1 MNIEEL
7 YENEAK
13 TNWAGGKPST
23 VMLNAKRT
31 SFDNRVYAK
40 RNNGRDLTISLPSE
54 LAEKSA
60 FDRALP
66 ILIDGNTAHDHQVGA
81 VFADAGGTGSVRFS
95 RSEKG
100 KEWQKSF
107 LAGNAQMEL
116 AYLTRGSQ
124 KSPVAFSIKAVSDGT
139 EKELTMSEQYT
150 IPKDVIRREVE
161 TYLTQQEPIAAP
173 WVGDAQERTFSLTKL
188 INAEVHGD
196 YADAGYEREMC
207 QEAKRSYCGEAR
219 GIVVPS
225 AALWK
230 RTTMTTSGD
239 VAGAIGTDLRDDL
252 YIDAMRPMSSVIAAG
267 ARMLNLGGKTSLPK
281 NNNDV
286 SATWTTEG
294 GAITESDIDIDV
306 LTLEPNMLAGRAS
319 YSRHVLAT
327 ATPEIEQL
335 VRRNLQL
342 QISNALDDAALDG
355 SGSGGQPTGIANTT
369 GIETFA
375 TAGSSTMTHA
385 ESLSVIAEVGE
396 NNFAT
401 NGGTWLVHPTNAATL
416 GSTAKDSGS
425 GMFVY
430 ENGQIAG
437 RNVIETTHVAAGTA
451 YFGLFDNVYIGM
463 FGGVDLVVDPYT
475 NGSTGVINVYA
486 YQLADVA
493 VAHAGAFNK
502 VTLTA

>member
-1 MNIEEL
+1 MTDIQNL
-7 YENEAK
+7 YADANK
-13 TNWAGGKPST
+13 PNWAGGIYSPE
-23 VMLNAKRT
+23 MLDDGRKYDLRILSKR
-31 SFDNRVYAK
+31 SNS
-40 RNNGRDLTISLPSE
+40 RDLEITLPSE
-54 LAEKSA
+54 LAGESA
-60 FDRALP
+60 PDRALP
-66 ILIDGNTAHDHQVGA
+66 VLINGNTDPLAQVAA
-81 VFADAGGTGSVRFS
+81 VFCDGSDKGTVRFS

-100 KEWQKSF
+100 QEWLKSF
-107 LAGNAQMEL
+107 IAGQAQMTL
-116 AYLTRGSQ
+116 AHSKHGRK
-124 KSPVAFSIKAVSDGT
+124 KSPCAFAIRAVSDGNQRI
-139 EKELTMSEQYT
+139 KKMSEQIE
-150 IPKDVIRREVE
+150 IPKDIIRKEVDA
-161 TYLTQQEPIAAP
+161 YLKQQDPIATP
-173 WVGDAQERTFSLTKL
+173 YVSDYQEREFSITNLL
-188 INAEVHGD
+188 NAEVHQD
-196 YADAGYEREMC
+196 YTNAGYEREMC
-207 QEAKRSYCGEAR
+207 QEAKRNYVGSAKG
-219 GIVVPS
+219 VVIP
-225 AALWK
+225 AEALWK

-239 VAGAIGTDLRDDL
+239 IAGAIGTDLRQDM
-252 YIDAMRPMSSVIAAG
+252 YIDALRPMSSVIAAG
-267 ARMLNLGGKTSLPK
+267 GRMMSLSGKTSLPK

-286 SATWTTEG
+286 SAAWTTEG

-306 LTLEPNMLAGRAS
+306 ITLSPNMLAGRSS

-327 ATPEIEQL
+327 ATPEIETL

-385 ESLSVIAEVGE
+385 ESLSIIAEVGE
-396 NNFAT
+396 NNIST
-401 NGGTWLVHPTNAATL
+401 TGGVWLVHPTNAATL

-425 GMFVY
+425 GLFVY

-437 RNVIETTHVAAGTA
+437 RRVIETTHVASGTA

-463 FGGVDLVVDPYT
+463 FGGVDVVVDQFT
-475 NGSTGVINVYA
+475 NASTGVINVYA